1 MASRRMMSKEIID
14 TDLFLDMGVGSQ
26 NLYFHFLLRA
36 DDDGFVSSPKK
47 LMRMLGISEDDF
59 KVLIAKKFVIP
70 FESGVC
76 VIRHWKIH
84 NYIQTDRYKKTQYSE
99 EMALLKQDKSNVY
112 KMDTECIQNVSKVDT
127 QVRLGKVRLG
137 KVRKEKINTPQ
148 TKVCETF
155 ILSDYLNSFDASD
168 RVAMIIRW
176 YFRKKGLDFPTKKAV
191 QKEYARWIRDAK
203 VLADYPE
210 KKIIETQE
218 RVEAKFPLDWKL
230 STIVKYISETPTN
243 QEILESFK
251 KQAIAEVGLDRDW
264 EARVRDKLNELWGLE
279 YSTCRQDPR
288 FAELIEKNPW
298 LK

>member
-1 MASRRMMSKEIID
+1 MKIELGKPVSFHPHLAKALGGIKEA
-14 TDLFLDMGVGSQ
+14 LFIQQIYFWSDKGKRQDGFIYKTTEDIEEETTIKKRTQYTLRQKLEKMGVLETKLIKANGVPTLHYKVAEPMLQ
-26 NLYFHFLLRA
+26 KLL
-36 DDDGFVSSPKK
+36 DGCGNNCRTHSA
-47 LMRMLGISEDDF
+47 
-59 KVLIAKKFVIP
+59 KVAEPIT
-70 FESGVC
+70 ES
-76 VIRHWKIH
+76 
-84 NYIQTDRYKKTQYSE
+84 TTESTQ
-99 EMALLKQDKSNVY
+99 
-112 KMDTECIQNVSKVDT
+112 
-127 QVRLGKVRLG
+127 RL
-137 KVRKEKINTPQ
+137 NTPQ
-148 TKVCETF
+148 TKVCEKF
-155 ILSDYLNSFDASD
+155 ILSDYLNSFDTFD

-203 VLADYPE
+203 VLADYPNE
-210 KKIIETQE
+210 KIIETQE

-243 QEILESFK
+243 QEILERFK

-288 FAELIEKNPW
+288 MKALIEKNPW